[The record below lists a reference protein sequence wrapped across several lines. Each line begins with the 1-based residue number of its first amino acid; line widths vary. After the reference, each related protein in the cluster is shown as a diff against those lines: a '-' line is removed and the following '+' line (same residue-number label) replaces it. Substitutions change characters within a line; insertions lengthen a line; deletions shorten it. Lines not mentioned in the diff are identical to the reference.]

1 MARNITKKPLD
12 KIKYQS
18 REPQLNDYDGDMS
31 KRWII
36 TYFLWNID
44 RQELQRKRAIISD
57 DTLVQRKKSANFK
70 IKEIKEWM
78 KQGAY
83 TYDSIQSVPVPKLD
97 DDIAIIKFAINRFL
111 LQIQATRKP
120 NTHDTYKLQLNR
132 FSKFLLKNKPH
143 LFRIEQVS
151 ESIAHEFFDN
161 LIFQKLSNKTIKT
174 NIGTL
179 FSFFEFV
186 RKRKTIL
193 ANPFQDIENLPI
205 KQGTRI
211 AFSDDDVK
219 IIKEYLTVT
228 KPDPQFW
235 LYISFLY
242 YGLFRPDAEARK
254 LKISDIQQHYIQV
267 RGEDAKNNKTQFVQI
282 AKGLEEQIKL
292 NNLRSYNGNLF
303 IFTNEG
309 IPGIKF
315 PGEKWFYKKHQKLL
329 KDLDLE
335 NKNYSQ
341 YSWKDTGVIALYRA
355 TKDVKLIQRMC
366 RHGSLDQTDKYLKSL
381 GMFFEAEIL
390 DSFPS
395 I

>member
-1 MARNITKKPLD
+1 M
-12 KIKYQS
+12 
-18 REPQLNDYDGDMS
+18 
-31 KRWII
+31 
-36 TYFLWNID
+36 
-44 RQELQRKRAIISD
+44 
-57 DTLVQRKKSANFK
+57 
-70 IKEIKEWM
+70 
-78 KQGAY
+78 
-83 TYDSIQSVPVPKLD
+83 
-97 DDIAIIKFAINRFL
+97 
-111 LQIQATRKP
+111 
-120 NTHDTYKLQLNR
+120 
-132 FSKFLLKNKPH
+132 
-143 LFRIEQVS
+143 
-151 ESIAHEFFDN
+151 
-161 LIFQKLSNKTIKT
+161 
-174 NIGTL
+174 
-179 FSFFEFV
+179 
-186 RKRKTIL
+186 

-381 GMFFEAEIL
+381 GMFLEAEIL